1 MSLHIRLLFSTLAF
15 VMLAFIVDP
24 AHAAKPERA
33 QRAQHATVT
42 LDKSGARLQLVTPD
56 LAKLRAEDA
65 LRDTRKDVPVRYGRV
80 LSTGVLDANAGAGIW
95 KRLPNDD
102 WSWRLA
108 VTGAGA
114 KSLEF
119 AFSGFRLPHGAQL
132 LIRSSDGKHVLG
144 PYTDA
149 DNPRDGS
156 FYTPI
161 LAAEHAVLELTV
173 PADKR
178 ETLDLVLKSVV
189 WGYRDPFAA
198 ARAKSGSCNIDTIC
212 PEGDAWREQ
221 IASVAH
227 YGFGTGGGQYICTG
241 SLMNTGDVS
250 ADITTPRL
258 STAYHC
264 VSTEA
269 EAASMVFYWGY
280 ESPTCRAVGSTAN
293 GTALPVNAN
302 TRAVQ
307 TGGAKMVSTNRV
319 SDVSIVELKASVPPA
334 ADVYYSGWD
343 RSGVTPPGTVGI
355 HHPAGDEKRLSFD
368 DDPPGTMASCIIS
381 DGSNNSHWR
390 VGPYDLGTTE
400 GGSSGSGL
408 WDNSNGLLIGVLSG
422 GSALCSNP
430 GGYDCYGRLSTGWEM
445 ADTAGESLRAALD
458 RSGANPLI
466 MLGKGTCDAPTVT
479 LTSSAF
485 SQPPKAGQLF
495 ELRASASGGAG
506 GYTYLWDTD
515 GDGIVD
521 HEGSNR
527 VQLSVPSRRSLN
539 VAVRVRDATGCV
551 GSVSKAL
558 DIVAPEVAVVAVGTQ
573 QQECGNSNGRV
584 DPGERYT
591 VPVTFRN
598 TGNAALPA
606 GSLALFAPTSG
617 LPGNGIVNQA
627 GYEGADECAH
637 AFIDIATGPN
647 AVAPLQTYVADG
659 NQYGPLDDARSSEIA
674 LGGAG
679 FTLYGQNWDKAVMS
693 TNGYV
698 SFDPDEPGGNWD
710 VSCGAELEQGAKG
723 PQLRPYHD
731 DLVVRDTPGA
741 GLRYRYFNTCPR
753 VANSGVAQGCHVFQW
768 NGMAYYAGLGELI
781 GDFDFQA
788 VAYAQTGEV
797 AYQYHTAAPDEGDWA
812 TIGLI
817 GVEGNDPLNLA
828 CESFDQPAK
837 ANSAICIHSP
847 QAQAIVKPGVRLET
861 STLSLPAMA
870 AGASATVS
878 LPIAI
883 SADAACSS
891 ALKVD
896 YIATAGLSSYSA
908 KPSRLE
914 LAGVAAN
921 CQPVNTCPL
930 SVPQINT
937 RDGNYSNPQRS
948 GNGFNY
954 HDFGGVW
961 YTANPDR
968 TSTWFTTA
976 GEFVDNL
983 FNEPLMRVTLPD
995 GLGDVELGA
1004 PMPPG
1009 THALDTRS
1017 EQVGRMQI
1025 ARIGTSQIMMAW
1037 SFNDGSRGAE
1047 LLRLTTEG
1055 QPRANPDYTQHWYPP
1070 GLSGWGM
1077 DMESIRI
1084 DTRRF
1089 DSVLPYFYDA
1099 QGAPRWVLSDGFI
1112 ENGVLPLINYRPH
1125 CPGCAHYPDWAS
1137 RAQPAGSLRIQWTS
1151 PEKAI
1156 ISTNISL
1163 PAPLKGKWQLN
1174 NIPFVPIAPVRP

>member
-1 MSLHIRLLFSTLAF
+1 MSLHNRLLFSMLAL
-15 VMLAFIVDP
+15 VMLAVIVDP

-33 QRAQHATVT
+33 QRAQHANVM
-42 LDKSGARLQLVTPD
+42 LDKSGARLQLVAPD

-65 LRDTRKDVPVRYGRV
+65 LYDTHKDVPVRYGRV
-80 LSTGVLDANAGAGIW
+80 LSTGTLDASAGAGIW
-95 KRLPNDD
+95 KRLPDGD
-102 WSWRLA
+102 WSWQLN
-108 VTGAGA
+108 VSGAGA

-119 AFSGFRLPHGAQL
+119 TFSRFRLPHGAQL
-132 LIRSSDGKHVLG
+132 LIRSPDSKAMIG

-149 DNPRDGS
+149 DNPLGGS
-156 FYTPI
+156 LYTPM
-161 LAAEHAVLELTV
+161 LAGEHAVLELTV

-178 ETLDLVLKSVV
+178 DVLDLVLKAVV
-189 WGYRDPFAA
+189 WGYRDPFAVT
-198 ARAKSGSCNIDTIC
+198 RAKSGNCNIDTIC

-227 YGFGTGGGQYICTG
+227 YGYGSSGSQYVCTG

-250 ADITTPRL
+250 ADITKPRF

-264 VSTEA
+264 VSTQA

-280 ESPTCRAVGSTAN
+280 ESPTCRAVGSVAN
-293 GTALPVNAN
+293 GTSLPVNAN

-307 TGGAKMVSTNRV
+307 TGGATLISTNRV
-319 SDVSIVELKASVPPA
+319 SDVTAVELTTSIPPSA
-334 ADVYYSGWD
+334 EIYYTGWD
-343 RSGVTPPGTVGI
+343 RSGTTPAGTVGI

-381 DGSNNSHWR
+381 DGGNSTHWR
-390 VGPYDLGTTE
+390 AGPYELGTTE

-408 WDNSNGLLIGVLSG
+408 WSTTNGLLIGVLSG
-422 GSALCSNP
+422 GNASCGNP
-430 GGYDCYGRLSTGWEM
+430 SGYDCYGRLSTGWEM
-445 ADTAGESLRAALD
+445 AGTAGQSLRAAFD
-458 RSGANPLI
+458 RSGTNPLR
-466 MLGKGTCDAPTVT
+466 MQGKGTCDAPTVT
-479 LTSSAF
+479 LSSSAF
-485 SQPPKAGQLF
+485 SQTPKAGDSF

-527 VQLSVPSRRSLN
+527 VQISFPSRRSLN
-539 VAVRVRDATGCV
+539 VAVRVRDASGCV

-558 DIVAPEVAVVAVGTQ
+558 DIAAPEIAVVAVGAQ
-573 QQECGNSNGRV
+573 QQVCGNSNARV

-606 GSLALFAPTSG
+606 GALALFAPASG
-617 LPGNGIVNQA
+617 LAGNGIVNQA
-627 GYEGADECAH
+627 GYEGADECGY
-637 AFIDIATGPN
+637 AFIDIASGPN
-647 AVAPLQTYVADG
+647 AVEPLATYVANG
-659 NQYGPLDDARSSEIA
+659 NEYGPLDDARSSEIT
-674 LGGAG
+674 LGGSG
-679 FTLYGQNWDKAVMS
+679 FKLYGASWDKAVMS

-698 SFDPDEPGGNWD
+698 SFDPNESGGNWD
-710 VSCGAELEQGAKG
+710 VSCDAELGLGSKG

-731 DLVVRDTPGA
+731 DMVVRDKPGA

-753 VANSGVAQGCHVFQW
+753 LANTGVVQGCHVFQW
-768 NGMAYYAGLGELI
+768 SGMSYYMGVDELL
-781 GDFDFQA
+781 GDFEFQA
-788 VAYAQTGEV
+788 VAYATTGEV
-797 AYQYHTAAPDEGDWA
+797 AYQYRAAAPDEGDWA
-812 TIGLI
+812 NIGLI

-828 CESFDQPAK
+828 CVSNNQPAK

-847 QAQAIVKPGVRLET
+847 QAQAHATPDLRLE
-861 STLSLPAMA
+861 SPALSLPALA

-891 ALKVD
+891 ALNID
-896 YIATAGLSSYSA
+896 YIATASASSYSA
-908 KPSRLE
+908 QPSRMA
-914 LAGVAAN
+914 LAGVDAN
-921 CQPVNTCPL
+921 CQVVSSCPFAVPV
-930 SVPQINT
+930 INT

-954 HDFGGVW
+954 HDFGGIW

-968 TSTWFTTA
+968 TSTWYTTA

-983 FNEPLMRVTLPD
+983 LNEPLMRVTFPD
-995 GLGDVELGA
+995 GLSDLELGA
-1004 PMPPG
+1004 PLPPG
-1009 THALDTRS
+1009 AGALNVKS
-1017 EQVGRMQI
+1017 ESVGRLHV
-1025 ARIGTSQIMMAW
+1025 ARIGTSRIMMAW

-1055 QPRANPDYTQHWYPP
+1055 SPRANPDYTQHWYPP
-1070 GLSGWGM
+1070 SLTGWGM

-1084 DTRRF
+1084 DARRF

-1099 QGAPRWVLSDGFI
+1099 QGAPRWLLSDGFI
-1112 ENGVLPLINYRPH
+1112 NNGVLPLINYRPH
-1125 CPGCAHYPDWAS
+1125 CPGCAHYSDWDS
-1137 RAQPAGSLRIQWTS
+1137 RAQPAGSIYINWMN

-1156 ISTNISL
+1156 ISTNITL
-1163 PAPLKGKWQLN
+1163 PAPLQGTWKLN
-1174 NIPFVPIAPVRP
+1174 NVPFFPIAPVRP